1 MLEKERVIELEKLG
15 EERIVI
21 ETCDQFSESVFNRT
35 YDKAKQLLDAII
47 REDEQIRKIEGDK
60 TQRQISNVISF
71 EGRRGTGKTSAMLS
85 FHEALKS
92 YRRNS
97 FFGEDKEQRK
107 SSFAVLDYIDASMLE
122 RGEDILELVLANML
136 SVLEKEDRDTSGHKD
151 KEYEKRE
158 IYRCFDNIYGSL
170 IQLREKRTDHEG
182 MSPIRVLAQ
191 VASSQKVGEKIR
203 ELVKRYLDYMLLDEE
218 DRWEKRGKFL
228 VIAID
233 DLDMNFQGEKKSPY
247 DTLETLH
254 RYLMVPGVII
264 LLAYDF
270 EDLYVGCT
278 KHFAELYD
286 NPYETDCGVTGQKHA
301 QELAREYLN
310 KVIPLPAR
318 IHMPSF
324 RKRDYMED
332 RPQILI
338 KDSLD
343 DHISNELRKYINKNE
358 NGETKVSVKRF
369 SLLLK
374 YIVGGLR
381 YDGQGRKRHFSEP
394 SSFRELSQMY
404 SFYQQLDKMERVH
417 EKKDDRKTDIYK
429 ALLDDIYFRF
439 APERLQLEEQWQFN
453 RYLDVDIERR
463 SRDILKDIIAKS
475 EKYNGSKLT
484 LLAYSGKSEP
494 FCYSYGELLYGL
506 YKASSNGWFSKE
518 LIWCILD
525 SYTVILTQLYRE
537 LCNGSLTARE
547 KFIKIL
553 GASVSS
559 SWSNLFIPQ
568 IEVIKVTDSKI
579 GVSQKEKDQRIKD
592 NTMFSLKTEGITIGA
607 RKYSND
613 TVTWEFELGL
623 GKDQEELGN
632 MLKMLEVL
640 CMFFTDV
647 HVRDKTSTEK
657 EGFQITYSH
666 GGVLAGKKAADLSNE
681 EIERP
686 VLKLIYT
693 DGCFNILNFVNN
705 MLDSDVYFEQLHR
718 ELSVPMRTHIETLA
732 KHCGENLTWNAKGI
746 LKKYSLKSE
755 VDKWKKIYMGF
766 ALPLYSF
773 DMMYNILK
781 RRYQTQELM
790 PEGVRIPDL
799 WGYIK
804 KVYLDLGKL
813 LRDEDEF
820 YFGKDVDSLKE
831 CIKLY
836 NAFYEC
842 PFIRYVIEI
851 YKEDTRLGEMFKS
864 RFDEMISIILQ
875 AGNNEPAGSR
885 E

>member
-21 ETCDQFSESVFNRT
+21 ETCDQFSKSVFNRT
-35 YDKAKQLLDAII
+35 YYKAKQLLDTII
-47 REDEQIRKIEGDK
+47 REDEQIWKAEKGDK
-60 TQRQISNVISF
+60 PQRQISNVISF

-85 FHEALKS
+85 FHEALRS

-107 SSFAVLDYIDASMLE
+107 SSFVVLDYIDASMLE

-158 IYRCFDNIYGSL
+158 IYRCFDDIYGSL
-170 IQLREKRTDHEG
+170 IQLREKRADHEG

-191 VASSQKVGEKIR
+191 VASSQKVGEKVR
-203 ELVKRYLDYMLLDEE
+203 ELVKRYLNYTLSDEE
-218 DRWEKRGKFL
+218 DRWEKRSKFL

-286 NPYETDCGVTGQKHA
+286 NPYETDRGVAEQKHA
-301 QELAREYLN
+301 QDLAREYLN

-381 YDGQGRKRHFSEP
+381 YDGKGRKRHFSEP

-404 SFYQQLDKMERVH
+404 SFYQQLDKME
-417 EKKDDRKTDIYK
+417 EEYGEKDDGEIDIFK
-429 ALLDDIYFRF
+429 ELLDDIYFRF
-439 APERLQLEEQWQFN
+439 APEKLQLEEQRQFN
-453 RYLDVDIERR
+453 RYLDVGIERR
-463 SRDILKDIIAKS
+463 SRDILKDIIARA
-475 EKYNGSKLT
+475 EKDNGSKLT
-484 LLAYSGKSEP
+484 LLAYSGKPEP

-537 LCNGSLTARE
+537 LCHGSLTARE

-568 IEVIKVTDSKI
+568 IEVIDFPIS
-579 GVSQKEKDQRIKD
+579 VSQEEKDQRIKD
-592 NTMFSLKTEGITIGA
+592 NTKLGSKTEGITIGA

-623 GKDQEELGN
+623 DVNQEELGN
-632 MLKMLEVL
+632 KVKILEVL

-647 HVRDKTSTEK
+647 HVRDKMSTEK
-657 EGFQITYSH
+657 EGFLITYSP
-666 GGVLAGKKAADLSNE
+666 GGLLAGEKVADLSDE

-686 VLKLIYT
+686 KLQLTYT

-705 MLDSDVYFEQLHR
+705 MLDSDAYFERLHYG
-718 ELSVPMRTHIETLA
+718 LSVPMGTHIETLA
-732 KHCGENLTWNAKGI
+732 KYRGKNLTWTVEEI

-755 VDKWKKIYMGF
+755 VDKWNKIYAGF

-781 RRYQTQELM
+781 RRYQNQELM
-790 PEGVRIPDL
+790 PKGVRIPES
-799 WGYIK
+799 WEYIK
-804 KVYLDLGKL
+804 KVYFDLGKL
-813 LRDEDEF
+813 LQEEDEF
-820 YFGKDVDSLKE
+820 YFGKNTGDLGKD
-831 CIKLY
+831 IMLY
-836 NAFYEC
+836 SAFHEC
-842 PFIRYVIEI
+842 PFIRYVMEI
-851 YKEDTRLGEMFKS
+851 FKEDTRLGEMFKS
-864 RFDEMISIILQ
+864 RFNEMISIILQ

>member
-47 REDEQIRKIEGDK
+47 QEDEQVRKMEGDK
-60 TQRQISNVISF
+60 PQRQISNVISF

-151 KEYEKRE
+151 KDYEKRE
-158 IYRCFDNIYGSL
+158 LYRCFDEIYGSL
-170 IQLREKRTDHEG
+170 IQLREKRADHEG

-203 ELVKRYLDYMLLDEE
+203 ELVKRYLDYMLSDEE

-310 KVIPLPAR
+310 KVIPLPTR

-324 RKRDYMED
+324 RKRDYIED

-343 DHISNELRKYINKNE
+343 HHISNELRKYINKNE

-404 SFYQQLDKMERVH
+404 SFYRQLDEMEGGH
-417 EKKDDRKTDIYK
+417 EKKDDKKTDIYK

-439 APERLQLEEQWQFN
+439 APERLQLEEQRQFN

-463 SRDILKDIIAKS
+463 SRDILKDIIARA
-475 EKYNGSKLT
+475 EKDIGSKLT

-525 SYTVILTQLYRE
+525 SYTVILTQLYSE
-537 LCNGSLTARE
+537 LCHGSLTARE

-559 SWSNLFIPQ
+559 SWSNLFIPKV
-568 IEVIKVTDSKI
+568 IESSELKI
-579 GVSQKEKDQRIKD
+579 NISMDQSDQRIAD
-592 NTMFSLKTEGITIGA
+592 TTNNMRPDAEAEGNTIGA

-613 TVTWEFELGL
+613 IVKWEFKFRQDDNSEKLGFDL
-623 GKDQEELGN
+623 RV
-632 MLKMLEVL
+632 LEIL

-647 HVRDKTSTEK
+647 HSGDKMNVEK
-657 EGFQITYSH
+657 EGFRIEYTVPGTQ
-666 GGVLAGKKAADLSNE
+666 GGNKDLVHKDRE
-681 EIERP
+681 EM
-686 VLKLIYT
+686 KLLLTFT

-705 MLDSDVYFEQLHR
+705 MLDSDMFFKRLHS
-718 ELSVPMRTHIETLA
+718 ELAVPLESHIKAMEVLQNK
-732 KHCGENLTWNAKGI
+732 KHILTVKTF
-746 LKKYSLKSE
+746 LEKYSLKSE
-755 VDKWKKIYMGF
+755 VDKWKKVYAGF

-781 RRYQTQELM
+781 RRYQTQGPM
-790 PEGVRIPDL
+790 PTGVIIPEL

-804 KVYLDLGKL
+804 KVYLDLGNL
-813 LRDEDEF
+813 LQEEDEF
-820 YFGKDVDSLKE
+820 YFGKDADGVGKD
-831 CIKLY
+831 IRLY
-836 NAFYEC
+836 NAFREC
-842 PFIRYVIEI
+842 PFIQYVMDIF
-851 YKEDTRLGEMFKS
+851 KMDTEFGERFKS
-864 RFDEMISIILQ
+864 RFDAMISIILH
-875 AGNNEPAGSR
+875 AGNNELARSR